1 MNQYLSSFR
10 DQPLDEVAILIQD
23 LAELVSELKMRKTD

>member
-1 MNQYLSSFR
+1 LSSFR

-23 LAELVSELKMRKTD
+23 LAELVSKLKMRKTD